1 MTNPQPS
8 GNHSRAFR
16 KARRELERV
25 IQAGDPEQSPRA
37 ALELGALFKAY
48 GQPEAAER
56 AYQRALGFG
65 HREVA
70 ARAQVELE
78 SLRSSGAGSA
88 DGRPRWWST
97 VNGNVFVG
105 LFGVVSVFIGVF
117 DVSSP
122 IKLGYLLVALVVCFL
137 IALVV
142 RPNQAS
148 ARWSSRAGWWRAAIV
163 VVALLLALGVRPL
176 IQVVSPQSVSTG
188 ATLPQACSAGLPI
201 GQGAPSASVSKA
213 FRDAYLLA
221 GGEARLGVACNEVTR
236 LDEGWHQNLY
246 GPAGGGVILLRENS
260 GQAYVLVGEVYEG
273 WLSLAPGHPERIT
286 GLVGYP
292 VNAGIDLPH
301 GLQLDL
307 VARDGTR
314 SAAVKREGGAWFWVQ
329 GRFWETY
336 ANDLGGPEGR
346 LGYPTGNASTRRG
359 GDCQA
364 FEQGWLLST
373 EHGVEALMVKEPA
386 ACRS

>member
-221 GGEARLGVACNEVTR
+221 GIRTFTDQQAVASSCCGRTR
-236 LDEGWHQNLY
+236 AK
-246 GPAGGGVILLRENS
+246 PMS
-260 GQAYVLVGEVYEG
+260 
-273 WLSLAPGHPERIT
+273 SSERSM
-286 GLVGYP
+286 
-292 VNAGIDLPH
+292 
-301 GLQLDL
+301 
-307 VARDGTR
+307 RDGFP
-314 SAAVKREGGAWFWVQ
+314 S
-329 GRFWETY
+329 
-336 ANDLGGPEGR
+336 
-346 LGYPTGNASTRRG
+346 RRG
-359 GDCQA
+359 IQRGSR
-364 FEQGWLLST
+364 GWWAIQSMLASIYHT
-373 EHGVEALMVKEPA
+373 
-386 ACRS
+386 ACSLIW